1 MTTPPITNCTVPN
14 CTLITASQKQQTL
27 SDLRGHYV
35 VLYFYPKDKTPGCT
49 LEAMDFRD
57 HYPEFQKRKAVILGV
72 SRDNLSSHQK
82 FKDFLKLPF
91 DLVSDVDERL
101 CVQFEVLKLKKL
113 FMKQYRGIERS
124 TFLIDPE
131 GKLIHTFRNVKV
143 RGHAKAVLAAI
154 DAHLKDETEKE
165 YRDD

>member
-1 MTTPPITNCTVPN
+1 MTSPSIINCTIPN
-14 CTLITASQKQQTL
+14 CTLSTASQKQQKL
-27 SDLRGHYV
+27 SDFRGHYV

-57 HYPEFQKRKAVILGV
+57 HYLEFQKRNAVILGV
-72 SRDNLSSHQK
+72 SRDSLASHQK

-91 DLVSDVDERL
+91 ELVSDADEHL
-101 CVQFEVLKLKKL
+101 CEQFEVLKLKKL
-113 FMKQYRGIERS
+113 FTKQYRGIERS

-143 RGHAKAVLAAI
+143 RGHAKAVLATI
-154 DAHLKDETEKE
+154 DAHLKNVS
-165 YRDD
+165 